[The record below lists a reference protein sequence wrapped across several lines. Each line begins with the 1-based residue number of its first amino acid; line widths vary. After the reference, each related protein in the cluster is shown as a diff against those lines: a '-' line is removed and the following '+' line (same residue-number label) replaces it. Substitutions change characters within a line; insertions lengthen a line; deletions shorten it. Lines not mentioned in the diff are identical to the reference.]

1 LLQRST
7 IWPRL
12 GDRSRGS
19 LPADPDLGF
28 LASPPKQPVRRLN
41 LSERQPRPV
50 RGGLSHVPTEAPP
63 GAPPSVRRTSR
74 PITSAVT
81 LREEFLDVPIAQG
94 EAQIEP
100 NRMLADHRRKAVA
113 AVGYFSH
120 RISLPLRRASGL
132 SGYPDKAAPCH
143 SGSGDARRRLPSP
156 TELWR
161 QLTCA
166 HFRPVPLEGSGDRVQ
181 YTPFRRWVGPKVP
194 CRY

>member
-1 LLQRST
+1 MASLRWPSKTDAQVALISLST
-7 IWPRL
+7 WCC
-12 GDRSRGS
+12 S
-19 LPADPDLGF
+19 PD
-28 LASPPKQPVRRLN
+28 AVR
-41 LSERQPRPV
+41 
-50 RGGLSHVPTEAPP
+50 A
-63 GAPPSVRRTSR
+63 AWSVRIAPLTAEPSR
-74 PITSAVT
+74 NHRSEFQHPTPDGFIGDVEPP

-161 QLTCA
+161 RLTCA